1 LPGTSSG
8 NSYSKPLPGGSATGM
23 NFSSG
28 GTGRFGASSS
38 GFGNDYQSQNKP
50 TGGNYGGSSGGNY
63 GGSGATPAF
72 LSSGTSN

>member
-1 LPGTSSG
+1 
-8 NSYSKPLPGGSATGM
+8 M